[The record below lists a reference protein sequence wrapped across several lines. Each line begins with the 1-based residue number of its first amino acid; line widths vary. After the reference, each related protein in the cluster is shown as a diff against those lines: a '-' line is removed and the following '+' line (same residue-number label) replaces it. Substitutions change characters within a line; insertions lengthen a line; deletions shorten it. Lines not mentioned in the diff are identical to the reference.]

1 MRKLPVIVIRITVVM
16 VIGIMSAVTMF
27 LIAMVSNVSMGNL
40 PGGESFNIADIV
52 DAVVHRELL
61 MGIAVVVDVSVMTV
75 FMSVS
80 RIVC

>member
-1 MRKLPVIVIRITVVM
+1 M

>member
-1 MRKLPVIVIRITVVM
+1 MRILPVIVIRITVVM

-27 LIAMVSNVSMGNL
+27 LIAMMSNVSMGNL

>member
-16 VIGIMSAVTMF
+16 MIGIMSAVTMF